1 MAAQLQQFQRVT
13 PTPEAAA
20 PLPLQGATPAA
31 RQSRLRGVRWVALA
45 SLALVGCATAHAQVV
60 VLSGRMGERALLVV
74 DGQPHT
80 VQVGQT
86 VGGVKL
92 LRWNGEVAEVERDGR
107 VHRMRVGETPVQLG
121 SAPARTA
128 AREIVLTAGSG
139 GHFTASGAING
150 KQVRFMVD
158 TGATLVSLGKDD
170 AERLGVD
177 LTNARRSTT
186 QTANGPVP
194 VWLVTLN
201 SVRVGEV
208 ELAQVGAAVVPQ
220 PMPMVLLGNSFL
232 SRLQMKRD
240 NDVMRLE
247 LR

>member
-1 MAAQLQQFQRVT
+1 MAAHLQQLQGMKPLRR
-13 PTPEAAA
+13 AAA
-20 PLPLQGATPAA
+20 LL
-31 RQSRLRGVRWVALA
+31 LLALA
-45 SLALVGCATAHAQVV
+45 GGAQAQLV

-74 DGQPHT
+74 DGQPYT
-80 VQVGQT
+80 VAVGQT
-86 VGGVKL
+86 VAGVKL
-92 LRWNGEVAEVERDGR
+92 LRWDGEVAQVERGGR
-107 VHRMRVGETPVQLG
+107 SYPMRVGETPVLLG
-121 SAPARTA
+121 VAPPRSA

-139 GHFTASGAING
+139 GHFTAGGSING

-170 AERLGVD
+170 AERLGID
-177 LTNARRSTT
+177 LAGARRGTT

-201 SVRVGEV
+201 TVRVGEV
-208 ELAQVGAAVVPQ
+208 ELSNVGAAVVPQ

-232 SRLQMKRD
+232 SRLQMKRE

>member
-1 MAAQLQQFQRVT
+1 MAADLQQLPRIAR
-13 PTPEAAA
+13 AA
-20 PLPLQGATPAA
+20 TAA
-31 RQSRLRGVRWVALA
+31 LLLALA
-45 SLALVGCATAHAQVV
+45 ASAVQAQLV

-74 DGQPHT
+74 DGQPYT
-80 VQVGQT
+80 MSVGQT
-86 VGGVKL
+86 VAGVKL
-92 LRWNGEVAEVERDGR
+92 LRWNGEVAEVERGGR
-107 VHRMRVGETPVQLG
+107 VHPMRVGETPVLLG
-121 SAPARTA
+121 MAPPRAA

-139 GHFTASGAING
+139 GHFTAGGSING

-170 AERLGVD
+170 ADRLGVD
-177 LTNARRSTT
+177 LSSARRATT

-194 VWLVTLN
+194 VWLVTLT

-208 ELAQVGAAVVPQ
+208 ELANVGAAVVPQ

-232 SRLQMKRD
+232 SRLQMKRE
-240 NDVMRLE
+240 NDTMRLE

>member
-1 MAAQLQQFQRVT
+1 MNADRWRAAAAALLLLTLAAAAQ
-13 PTPEAAA
+13 
-20 PLPLQGATPAA
+20 
-31 RQSRLRGVRWVALA
+31 
-45 SLALVGCATAHAQVV
+45 AQLV

-74 DGQPHT
+74 DGQPYT
-80 VQVGQT
+80 MSLGQT

-92 LRWNGEVAEVERDGR
+92 LRWVGEVAEVERGGR
-107 VHRMRVGETPVQLG
+107 VYPMRVGETPVQLG
-121 SAPARTA
+121 VLPPRTA

-139 GHFTASGAING
+139 GHFTAGGSING

-170 AERLGVD
+170 ADRLGVD
-177 LTNARRSTT
+177 LSNARRATT

-194 VWLVTLN
+194 VWLVTLT

-208 ELAQVGAAVVPQ
+208 ELANVGAAVVPQ

-232 SRLQMKRD
+232 SRLQMKRE
-240 NDVMRLE
+240 NDTMRLE

>member
-1 MAAQLQQFQRVT
+1 M
-13 PTPEAAA
+13 
-20 PLPLQGATPAA
+20 PAA
-31 RQSRLRGVRWVALA
+31 RQGRLRGARWLALA
-45 SLALVGCATAHAQVV
+45 ALALFGCASAWAQLV

-74 DGQPHT
+74 DGQPYT
-80 VQVGQT
+80 VAVGQT
-86 VGGVKL
+86 VAGVKL
-92 LRWNGEVAEVERDGR
+92 LRWDGDVAQVERGGR
-107 VHRMRVGETPVQLG
+107 AYPMRVGETPVLLG
-121 SAPARTA
+121 VAPPRSA

-139 GHFTASGAING
+139 GHFTAGGSING

-170 AERLGVD
+170 ADRLGID
-177 LTNARRSTT
+177 LSNARRGST

-208 ELAQVGAAVVPQ
+208 ELTNVGAAVLPQ

-232 SRLQMKRD
+232 SRMSMKRD

>member
-1 MAAQLQQFQRVT
+1 MAAVLQQLQRVKT
-13 PTPEAAA
+13 RRAAA
-20 PLPLQGATPAA
+20 AA
-31 RQSRLRGVRWVALA
+31 LLLLALA
-45 SLALVGCATAHAQVV
+45 GAAQAQLV

-74 DGQPHT
+74 DGQPYT
-80 VQVGQT
+80 VAVGQT
-86 VGGVKL
+86 VAGVKL
-92 LRWNGEVAEVERDGR
+92 LRWEGDVAQVERGGR
-107 VHRMRVGETPVQLG
+107 SYPMRVGETPVLLG
-121 SAPARTA
+121 VAPPRSA

-139 GHFTASGAING
+139 GHFTAAGSING

-170 AERLGVD
+170 AERLGID
-177 LTNARRSTT
+177 LSNARRATT
-186 QTANGPVP
+186 QTANGPVA

-208 ELAQVGAAVVPQ
+208 ELANVGAAVVPQ

-232 SRLQMKRD
+232 SRMTMKREA
-240 NDVMRLE
+240 DVMRLE

>member
-1 MAAQLQQFQRVT
+1 MAAQLQQLPRLAALLLVL
-13 PTPEAAA
+13 AAA
-20 PLPLQGATPAA
+20 GA
-31 RQSRLRGVRWVALA
+31 Q
-45 SLALVGCATAHAQVV
+45 AQMV

-74 DGQPHT
+74 DGQPYT
-80 VQVGQT
+80 ASVGQS
-86 VGGVKL
+86 VAGVKL
-92 LRWNGEVAEVERDGR
+92 LRWNGEVAEVERGGR
-107 VHRMRVGETPVQLG
+107 VYPMRVGETPVQLG
-121 SAPARTA
+121 VAPPRSA

-139 GHFTASGAING
+139 GHFTAGGSING

-170 AERLGVD
+170 ADRLGVD
-177 LTNARRSTT
+177 LSNARRGTT

-194 VWLVTLN
+194 VWLVTLT

-208 ELAQVGAAVVPQ
+208 ELANVGAAVVPQ

-232 SRLQMKRD
+232 SRLQMKRE

>member
-1 MAAQLQQFQRVT
+1 MAAELQQLPGVSAAL
-13 PTPEAAA
+13 AAA
-20 PLPLQGATPAA
+20 CAAASAGRTPGRMLAA
-31 RQSRLRGVRWVALA
+31 GLTLALA
-45 SLALVGCATAHAQVV
+45 ATVAHAQLV

-74 DGQPHT
+74 DGQPYT
-80 VQVGQT
+80 MNVGQS

-92 LRWNGEVAEVERDGR
+92 LRWNGEVAEVERGGR
-107 VHRMRVGETPVQLG
+107 VYPMRVGETPVQLG
-121 SAPARTA
+121 VAPPRAA
-128 AREIVLTAGSG
+128 AREIVLHAGSG
-139 GHFTASGAING
+139 GHFTAGGSING

-170 AERLGVD
+170 ADRLGVD
-177 LTNARRSTT
+177 LGNARRGTT

-194 VWLVTLN
+194 VWLVTLT

-208 ELAQVGAAVVPQ
+208 ELANVGAAVVPQ

-232 SRLQMKRD
+232 SRLQMKRE
-240 NDVMRLE
+240 NDTMRLE

>member
-1 MAAQLQQFQRVT
+1 MLRTAVTTLLLTLAATAAQ
-13 PTPEAAA
+13 
-20 PLPLQGATPAA
+20 
-31 RQSRLRGVRWVALA
+31 
-45 SLALVGCATAHAQVV
+45 AQLV

-74 DGQPHT
+74 DGQPYT
-80 VQVGQT
+80 ASVGQS
-86 VGGVKL
+86 VAGVKL
-92 LRWNGEVAEVERDGR
+92 LRWKGDVAEVERGGR
-107 VHRMRVGETPVQLG
+107 VYPMRVGETPVQLG
-121 SAPARTA
+121 MAPPRAA

-139 GHFTASGAING
+139 GHFTAGGSING

-177 LTNARRSTT
+177 LGNARRATT

-194 VWLVTLN
+194 VWLVTLT

-208 ELAQVGAAVVPQ
+208 ELANVGAAVVPQ

-232 SRLQMKRD
+232 SRLQMKRE
-240 NDVMRLE
+240 NDTMRLE

>member
-1 MAAQLQQFQRVT
+1 MAADLQQLPGVR
-13 PTPEAAA
+13 PLRRAAA
-20 PLPLQGATPAA
+20 
-31 RQSRLRGVRWVALA
+31 ALLLL
-45 SLALVGCATAHAQVV
+45 LAGTAQAQLV

-80 VQVGQT
+80 VGVGQS
-86 VGGVKL
+86 VAGVKL
-92 LRWNGEVAEVERDGR
+92 LRWDGDVAVVERGGR
-107 VHRMRVGETPVQLG
+107 SVPMRVGETPVLLG
-121 SAPARTA
+121 VAPPRTA
-128 AREIVLTAGSG
+128 AREVVLTAGSG
-139 GHFTASGAING
+139 GHFTAGGSING

-170 AERLGVD
+170 AERLGID
-177 LTNARRSTT
+177 LSNARRATT
-186 QTANGPVP
+186 QTANGPVS

-208 ELAQVGAAVVPQ
+208 ELSNVGAAVVPQ

-232 SRLQMKRD
+232 SRMTMKREA
-240 NDVMRLE
+240 DVMRLE

>member
-1 MAAQLQQFQRVT
+1 MATDLQQFPRVARGV
-13 PTPEAAA
+13 AAA
-20 PLPLQGATPAA
+20 LLLTLA
-31 RQSRLRGVRWVALA
+31 GV
-45 SLALVGCATAHAQVV
+45 SQAQLV

-74 DGQPHT
+74 DGQPT
-80 VQVGQT
+80 TMSVGQT

-92 LRWNGEVAEVERDGR
+92 LRWSGEVAEVERGGR
-107 VHRMRVGETPVQLG
+107 VYPMRVGETPVQLG
-121 SAPARTA
+121 VAPPRAV

-139 GHFTASGAING
+139 GHFTAGGSING

-170 AERLGVD
+170 ADRLGVD
-177 LTNARRSTT
+177 LSNARRATT

-194 VWLVTLN
+194 VWLVTLT

-208 ELAQVGAAVVPQ
+208 ELANVGAAVVPQ

-232 SRLQMKRD
+232 SRLQMKRE
-240 NDVMRLE
+240 NDTMRLE

>member
-1 MAAQLQQFQRVT
+1 MAADFQQLPRVKRAALR
-13 PTPEAAA
+13 AAA
-20 PLPLQGATPAA
+20 ATV
-31 RQSRLRGVRWVALA
+31 LLT
-45 SLALVGCATAHAQVV
+45 LATAAPAQLV
-60 VLSGRMGERALLVV
+60 VLSGRMGERALVVV
-74 DGQPHT
+74 DGQPYT
-80 VQVGQT
+80 VSVGQS

-92 LRWNGEVAEVERDGR
+92 LRWNGEVAEVERGGR
-107 VHRMRVGETPVQLG
+107 VYPMRVGETPVQLG
-121 SAPARTA
+121 VAPPRTA

-139 GHFTASGAING
+139 GHFTAGGTING

-170 AERLGVD
+170 ADRLGVD
-177 LTNARRSTT
+177 LGNARRATT

-194 VWLVTLN
+194 VWLVTLT

-208 ELAQVGAAVVPQ
+208 ELANVGAAVVPQ

-232 SRLQMKRD
+232 SRLQMKRE
-240 NDVMRLE
+240 NDTMRLE

>member
-1 MAAQLQQFQRVT
+1 MAADLQQLQGMKPLRT
-13 PTPEAAA
+13 AAA
-20 PLPLQGATPAA
+20 ALLLTLA
-31 RQSRLRGVRWVALA
+31 GV
-45 SLALVGCATAHAQVV
+45 AQAQLV

-74 DGQPHT
+74 DGQPYT
-80 VQVGQT
+80 VAVGQT
-86 VGGVKL
+86 VAGVKL
-92 LRWNGEVAEVERDGR
+92 LRWDGEVAQVERAGR
-107 VHRMRVGETPVQLG
+107 SYPMRVGETPVLLG
-121 SAPARTA
+121 VAPPRTA
-128 AREIVLTAGSG
+128 GREIVLTAGSG
-139 GHFTASGAING
+139 GHFTAGGSING

-170 AERLGVD
+170 ADRLGID
-177 LTNARRSTT
+177 LSSARRGTT

-201 SVRVGEV
+201 TVRVGEV
-208 ELAQVGAAVVPQ
+208 ELANVGAAVVPQ

-232 SRLQMKRD
+232 SRLQMKRE